1 MNTAIFSYE
10 NPKTFLDSV
19 TNNGTSVVAQ
29 TNGGK
34 ELWVVAASQE
44 QSIKGKGTKTWF
56 VPKKSYNEHTMGVAK
71 TTVLREIEN
80 VDISWKMQKK
90 RKRVCVEFTGD
101 GDTLRAKIRFKKVYT
116 FKKKPV
122 SSDPLPSSSEKSGR
136 KETNFQFA
144 VTAIKISHTTNE
156 GRQKRTTVAVNLLL
170 KEKKAVK
177 VLLKRLT
184 KRHNVDITEN
194 LSGSTW
200 EITIHKLNDGST
212 SSPWIAF
219 HSLLRFL
226 DLYSMPPE
234 NV

>member
-1 MNTAIFSYE
+1 MNTAVFSYE
-10 NPKTFLDSV
+10 NPKAFLDSV

-29 TNGGK
+29 SNGGK

-44 QSIKGKGTKTWF
+44 KPIKGTGTKTWF
-56 VPKKSYNEHTMGVAK
+56 VPKKSYNEHAMDIAK
-71 TTVLREIEN
+71 TTVLREVKN

-101 GDTLRAKIRFKKVYT
+101 GDTLRAKISFKKVYT
-116 FKKKPV
+116 FTKKPV
-122 SSDPLPSSSEKSGR
+122 ASDSLPSSSGKSGR
-136 KETNFQFA
+136 KDTTFQFA
-144 VTAIKISHTTNE
+144 VTAIKISHTTSE
-156 GRQKRTTVAVNLLL
+156 GRQKRTTITMNLLL

-184 KRHNVDITEN
+184 KRHNVDIAEN

-219 HSLLRFL
+219 HSLMRFL